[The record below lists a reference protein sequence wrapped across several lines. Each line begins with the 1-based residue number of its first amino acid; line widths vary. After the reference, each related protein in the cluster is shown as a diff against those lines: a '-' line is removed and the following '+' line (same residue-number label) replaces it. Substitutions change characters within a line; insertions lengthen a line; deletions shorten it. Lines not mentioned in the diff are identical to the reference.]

1 MNAGGLGG
9 ERERVCVRVCVC
21 AYVRADKGESVGAS
35 MDRERRVE
43 GNDIN
48 TGYI

>member
-1 MNAGGLGG
+1 M
-9 ERERVCVRVCVC
+9 CVH
-21 AYVRADKGESVGAS
+21 VRAEKGESVGAS
-35 MDRERRVE
+35 MDRERREE